1 MIFVTVGSQL
11 PFDRLISTLD
21 QWSTDSNSESVF
33 AQIGNSEYRPK
44 NIEFCKTMSPDDYS
58 AYFKKADIIV
68 AHAGMGTII
77 SALELGKPLVLLP
90 RLARNGEHRN
100 DHQLATAKHFSS
112 YKNIVVANNSTE
124 LLSAIDKL
132 LAQNSFSGEPELT
145 EVSTDLVFAIKE
157 FVSR

>member
-11 PFDRLISTLD
+11 PFDRLISALD

-33 AQIGNSEYRPK
+33 AQIGNSEYKPK

-100 DHQLATAKHFSS
+100 DHQLSTAKHFSS
-112 YKNIVVANNSTE
+112 YKNIVVASNSTE
-124 LLSAIDKL
+124 LLSAVDKL
-132 LAQNSFSGEPELT
+132 LAQNSFSDEPELT
-145 EVSTDLVFAIKE
+145 EVSTDLIFAIKE